1 MSYRHALLVDD
12 DPVFRAL
19 TEDMILD
26 AGLGS
31 VDMAEDGFDALAKL
45 DAGMQPDLLVCDLNM
60 PAHDGV
66 SLIRSL
72 SDRKFPGKVLI
83 VSGEAAAVID
93 TVARLAR
100 MQGLNIIGS
109 IRKPLTTEALNDA
122 LKRGAPARRFG
133 APGSVAPA
141 DPAVLDA
148 AIDRGALIPFFQA
161 KVCMRTC
168 QVSGA
173 EALARIA
180 ITHDEYANPV
190 PYIQLAEQTDRID
203 DLTLALARTVA
214 HHVRDYGVNGEPM
227 PVSINISPLSLTR
240 RDFPDQ
246 LAQII
251 EAAGLSCTQVTLEV
265 TEGHLMNSGP
275 DVLETMARMRIKGFG
290 LSVDDFG
297 TGASNIDRLQR
308 FPFTELKIDQTFT
321 RNVFTDSF
329 ARTAVETSVRL
340 ARELQLNIVA
350 EGIETPEMW
359 RYLADLGVDEGQG
372 YLMAYPLAPTD
383 FADLLWRGIP
393 LLGALMRA

>member
-26 AGLGS
+26 AGVAS
-31 VDMAEDGFDALAKL
+31 VEMAENGSAALQML
-45 DAGMQPDLLVCDLNM
+45 DAGLAPDLLVSDLNM

-72 SDRKFPGKVLI
+72 ADRKFPGKVLI
-83 VSGEAAAVID
+83 ISGEAPAVID
-93 TVARLAR
+93 TVAKLAK
-100 MQGLNIIGS
+100 MQGLDIIGS
-109 IRKPLTTEALNDA
+109 IRKPLTTEALNDV
-122 LKRGAPARRFG
+122 LTRSAPAKRPG
-133 APGSVAPA
+133 AAGVAPA
-141 DPAVLDA
+141 EPVVLEA

-168 QVSGA
+168 QIAGA

-180 ITHDEYANPV
+180 ITHDQYANPV

-203 DLTLALARTVA
+203 DLTLTLARTVS
-214 HHVRDYGVNGEPM
+214 HHVRDYRVNGEPM

-265 TEGHLMNSGP
+265 TETRLMDSGP

-297 TGASNIDRLQR
+297 TGASNIDRLQQ

-329 ARTAVETSVRL
+329 ARAAVETSVRL
-340 ARELQLNIVA
+340 ARELQLKIVA

-383 FADLLWRGIP
+383 FANLLWRGLP
-393 LLGALMRA
+393 MVGALLRA